1 MGLLSFDQV
10 RHIEMVTPS
19 QLLGLLL
26 LWIPESRGQIVLTQT
41 PESLAKAPGESAT
54 IKCKAS
60 SSVSS
65 YLHWYQQK
73 PGQAPKLIIK
83 QVTTLM
89 PGIPARFSGSGSGTD
104 FTLSINSVE
113 AGDAADYYCQQSNSW
128 YTFGKGTRLEIKRR
142 ENARPSVFIFHPS
155 EEQLTQG
162 SASIV
167 CLVNNFYPQ
176 NAKVQWKL
184 DNKPTESGVL
194 TSTTAQD
201 SKDSTYSLSSTLSL
215 SKAEYEKHNQYSC
228 EITHETLTSPLVKSF
243 QRNEC

>member
-1 MGLLSFDQV
+1 
-10 RHIEMVTPS
+10 MVSPS
-19 QLLGLLL
+19 QLFGLLM
-26 LWIPESRGQIVLTQT
+26 LWVSGSSGQTVLTQS
-41 PESLAKAPGESAT
+41 PVFLATSPGQKVTLECQASKT
-54 IKCKAS
+54 ITHS
-60 SSVSS
+60 DGIN

-73 PGQAPKLIIK
+73 PGQSPKLLIYK
-83 QVTTLM
+83 ASTRHTGV
-89 PGIPARFSGSGSGTD
+89 PARFSGSGSGKD
-104 FTLSINSVE
+104 FTLTISGVE
-113 AGDAADYYCQQSNSW
+113 ADDDADYYCLFW
-128 YTFGKGTRLEIKRR
+128 PGTTFGKGTKLEIKRR

>member
-1 MGLLSFDQV
+1 MLSPAQLFCFL
-10 RHIEMVTPS
+10 
-19 QLLGLLL
+19 LLGVSGSAG
-26 LWIPESRGQIVLTQT
+26 IKVVTQS
-41 PESLAKAPGESAT
+41 PDSLSASPGEKVT
-54 IKCKAS
+54 IHCKAS
-60 SSVSS
+60 ESLTSAGKEF
-65 YLHWYQQK
+65 LHWYQQK
-73 PGQAPKLIIK
+73 WGQAPKLLIQFASTRISG
-83 QVTTLM
+83 V
-89 PGIPARFSGSGSGTD
+89 PERFSGSGSGMD
-104 FTLSINSVE
+104 FTLTISGVE
-113 AGDAADYYCQQSNSW
+113 ADDAADYYCQQAYSTP

>member
-1 MGLLSFDQV
+1 MLS
-10 RHIEMVTPS
+10 PA
-19 QLLGLLL
+19 QLLCFLLL
-26 LWIPESRGQIVLTQT
+26 GVSGSVEMILVMQSPEYLSASPGETATIHCKSS
-41 PESLAKAPGESAT
+41 ESLTSAGKT
-54 IKCKAS
+54 
-60 SSVSS
+60 
-65 YLHWYQQK
+65 YLHWYRQK
-73 PGQAPKLIIK
+73 WGQAPTLLIQFASTRISG
-83 QVTTLM
+83 V
-89 PGIPARFSGSGSGTD
+89 PERFRGSGSGVD
-104 FTLSINSVE
+104 FTLTITGVE
-113 AGDAADYYCQQSNSW
+113 TDDAADYYCQHTYSLPL
-128 YTFGKGTRLEIKRR
+128 TFGKGTKLEIRRR